1 MLHFSAVCALV
12 GCVMMGPR
20 IGRFDKHGRPVP
32 MPGHS
37 VPLSALG
44 GLILI
49 FGFFA
54 CNGTKQVR
62 LERSRVQI
70 PCNSVQSNFALKFGC
85 MEAAFPTFLKLDNF
99 FGSPLIISIFVF
111 FITPKHLLSEKQS
124 IITCAFFLIQLSI
137 SPSSGG
143 KKLPSYVFCYCF

>member
-1 MLHFSAVCALV
+1 MVIICNPLTRNTYYYAYQVLIIFFSLAVCALV
-12 GCVMMGPR
+12 GCVLMGPR
-20 IGRFDKHGRPVP
+20 IGRFDKKGNPVP

-62 LERSRVQI
+62 KQLFLLVGKRDLGEYAKKERQ
-70 PCNSVQSNFALKFGC
+70 
-85 MEAAFPTFLKLDNF
+85 
-99 FGSPLIISIFVF
+99 LIV
-111 FITPKHLLSEKQS
+111 KEK
-124 IITCAFFLIQLSI
+124 
-137 SPSSGG
+137 
-143 KKLPSYVFCYCF
+143 V

>member
-1 MLHFSAVCALV
+1 MNLTILFDLWVNIELCSILYVHHCTFIYFFAAVCALV
-12 GCVMMGPR
+12 GCVLMGPR
-20 IGRFDKHGRPVP
+20 IGRFDKKGNPVP

-62 LERSRVQI
+62 KQLFLLVSKRDLGEYARKERQ
-70 PCNSVQSNFALKFGC
+70 
-85 MEAAFPTFLKLDNF
+85 
-99 FGSPLIISIFVF
+99 LIV
-111 FITPKHLLSEKQS
+111 KEK
-124 IITCAFFLIQLSI
+124 
-137 SPSSGG
+137 
-143 KKLPSYVFCYCF
+143 V

>member
-1 MLHFSAVCALV
+1 MVIICNPLTRNTYSLFSLAVCALV
-12 GCVMMGPR
+12 GCVLMGPR
-20 IGRFDKHGRPVP
+20 IGRFDKKGNPVP

-62 LERSRVQI
+62 KQLFLLVSKRDLGEYARKERQ
-70 PCNSVQSNFALKFGC
+70 
-85 MEAAFPTFLKLDNF
+85 
-99 FGSPLIISIFVF
+99 LIV
-111 FITPKHLLSEKQS
+111 KEK
-124 IITCAFFLIQLSI
+124 
-137 SPSSGG
+137 
-143 KKLPSYVFCYCF
+143 V

>member
-1 MLHFSAVCALV
+1 
-12 GCVMMGPR
+12 MGPR
-20 IGRFDKHGRPVP
+20 IGRFDKKGNPVP

-62 LERSRVQI
+62 KQLFLLVSKRDLGEYARKERQ
-70 PCNSVQSNFALKFGC
+70 
-85 MEAAFPTFLKLDNF
+85 
-99 FGSPLIISIFVF
+99 LIV
-111 FITPKHLLSEKQS
+111 KEKVWKE
-124 IITCAFFLIQLSI
+124 SI
-137 SPSSGG
+137 SGFYTQILFSVKIPRILYLDTHYTVVVMNVGI
-143 KKLPSYVFCYCF
+143 L

>member
-1 MLHFSAVCALV
+1 
-12 GCVMMGPR
+12 MGPR
-20 IGRFDKHGRPVP
+20 IGRFDKKGNPVP

-62 LERSRVQI
+62 KQLFLLVSKRDLGEYARKERQLIGVKRI
-70 PCNSVQSNFALKFGC
+70 HKWILHTNS
-85 MEAAFPTFLKLDNF
+85 
-99 FGSPLIISIFVF
+99 
-111 FITPKHLLSEKQS
+111 
-124 IITCAFFLIQLSI
+124 IQCENS
-137 SPSSGG
+137 
-143 KKLPSYVFCYCF
+143 KDTLPRYTLHKST